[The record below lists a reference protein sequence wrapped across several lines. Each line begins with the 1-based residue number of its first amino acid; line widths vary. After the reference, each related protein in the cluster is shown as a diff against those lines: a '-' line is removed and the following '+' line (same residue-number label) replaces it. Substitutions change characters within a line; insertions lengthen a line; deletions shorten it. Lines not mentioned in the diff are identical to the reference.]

1 MLSKKLNDSFEM
13 PIDIKVNQLEEDE
26 AQINIGKLVDKET
39 VKKNPFDD
47 AEKIKTHRP
56 RRNSLSIT

>member
-1 MLSKKLNDSFEM
+1 MLVVMLSKKLNDSFEM

-39 VKKNPFDD
+39 VKKNPF
-47 AEKIKTHRP
+47 EIFLK
-56 RRNSLSIT
+56 NITVP